1 MTVLLLGGGG
11 ILGSGFREVLDE
23 REVVRVQPRWGE
35 PTAAASALRSLLPA
49 SLATGPGTLVWAAGA
64 GSISASATAMAAET
78 DDLHAVVSVVRTLP
92 AEQQQRLSVLFASS
106 AGALFAG
113 HGASQ
118 VDEHTAPSPRTP
130 YGFEK
135 LKQEQALRRVA
146 EETGCR
152 VLLARYTNL
161 YGLAAGR
168 LSARGLVSTAV
179 RATRLR
185 QPMTVFVSP
194 DTRRDLVFQR
204 DAALIALRLVEQAG
218 TGCTTTIVRDGVT
231 RTVSEILAVV
241 GSVCGRRVPAVFA
254 ERPETRLQ
262 PVVLRFRPPVQ
273 GPGEVPRTSFEA
285 AVHRMVRAPLAVAAR

>member
-11 ILGSGFREVLDE
+11 ILGSGFLEALRE

-35 PTAAASALRSLLPA
+35 PAAAATALRALLPA
-49 SLATGPGTLVWAAGA
+49 SLSRGPATVVWAAGA
-64 GSISASATAMAAET
+64 GAVGAGAAAMAAET
-78 DDLHAVVSVVRTLP
+78 EDLHGVVALVRTLSP
-92 AEQQQRLSVLFASS
+92 QQQQRLSVLFASS

-118 VDEHTAPSPRTP
+118 VDEDAVPSPRTP
-130 YGFEK
+130 YGHEK
-135 LKQEQALRRVA
+135 LEQELALKAVA
-146 EETGCR
+146 EDTGCR

-161 YGLAAGR
+161 YGLASGR

-204 DAALIALRLVEQAG
+204 DAALVAMRLLEQAG
-218 TGCTTTIVRDGVT
+218 PGCTTKIVGDGVT

-241 GSVCGRRVPAVFA
+241 GHVCGRRVPAVFA

-262 PVVLRFRPPVQ
+262 PLVLRFRSPAR
-273 GPGEVPRTSFEA
+273 GPDEVPRTSFEA
-285 AVHRMVRAPLAVAAR
+285 AVHRMVRAPLATARR